1 MKVAIVGAGI
11 IGYAVAHELA
21 ARGAHVQIFDPRGSG
36 QGATRASAGILA
48 PHIEGHTSELLHLA
62 RCSLDRYDAFVQ
74 QVTVGSQRSIEYRRL
89 GTLQA
94 ARTDEEARKLEDA
107 ALALTRRGAVHTS
120 LDGDGVRRIEP
131 SLAVDVRAGLL
142 VAENGYVG
150 VATLMAALEEAARQR
165 GVVLERSAVDRIEM
179 IGRPSIQVGRQ
190 RVEADAVV
198 VAAGSWSARIPIA
211 HRPAP
216 PVRPVRGQVLQLRF
230 ASPPLA
236 HIVWGSAAYLVP
248 WTDGSLLVGATVE
261 DVGFDDRVTA
271 AGVHDLLEAASALL
285 PSASAAG
292 FVEAR
297 AGLRPATTD
306 ELPIVGRS
314 STMRGVYYA
323 TGHYRNGVL
332 LAPLTASF
340 IADLVLEGREHEELA
355 LTRPERFG
363 L

>member
-1 MKVAIVGAGI
+1 MQVAIVGAGI

-21 ARGAHVQIFDPRGSG
+21 TRGAHVQLFDPRGSG

-48 PHIEGHTSELLHLA
+48 PHVEGHTSELLHLA

-74 QVTVGSQRSIEYRRL
+74 QVTAQSRRSIEYRRL
-89 GTLQA
+89 GTLQV
-94 ARTDEEARKLEDA
+94 ARTEEEERTLEETSR
-107 ALALTRRGAVHTS
+107 ALTRRVATHIC
-120 LDGDGVRRIEP
+120 LDGEGVRRLEP
-131 SLAVDVRAGLL
+131 SLAADVRAGLL
-142 VAENGYVG
+142 VAEHGYVG
-150 VATLMAALEEAARQR
+150 VATLMAALEEATRKQ
-165 GVVLERSAVDRIEM
+165 GVALERSAVDRIEVTDSP
-179 IGRPSIQVGRQ
+179 IVHAGRQ
-190 RVEADAVV
+190 QVAVDAVV
-198 VAAGSWSARIPIA
+198 LAAGSWSGRVPIA
-211 HRPAP
+211 HLPAP
-216 PVRPVRGQVLQLRF
+216 PVRPVRGQLLQLRF
-230 ASPPLA
+230 ANPPLT

-271 AGVHDLLEAASALL
+271 AGVHDLLDAASALL
-285 PSASAAG
+285 PPASAAG

-332 LAPLTASF
+332 LAPLTASLL
-340 IADLVLEGREHEELA
+340 ADLVLEGREHEELA
-355 LTRPERFG
+355 LMRPDRFA